1 MTKYLYML
9 VFMLFVLIVTGC
21 KEKTSE
27 VEENAA
33 KITNVEIFNVENSTF
48 VEYISLPVVVIPYKE
63 ADLGMTAGGKIT
75 KIFVDKGDRV
85 LKGGN
90 LLIVDNVLLKTSLK
104 SSITSLEYQKNE
116 FKRDKKLF
124 EEGSI
129 NPSMYDISTLKL
141 EQAQSAYDIAKKQL
155 EDATLKA
162 PFSGIVTMRNIEIGE
177 ILAPGVPAFRLIDI
191 SRVKVQAGIPERYI
205 GDFKIGNDVSI
216 KFDALPGKIFKGN
229 INFISPEASVSV
241 RTFLAEIIVDNSEGL
256 LKSGIMGD
264 ARILRKVHEQAIM
277 IPFNA
282 MIETQHGRIV
292 FLASQDNTAEERPV
306 EIGNSNETMTFVTAG
321 LNPGDRLIVKGQ
333 QDLVNGERINITGE
347 YASDRMEGSEQ

>member
-1 MTKYLYML
+1 
-9 VFMLFVLIVTGC
+9 
-21 KEKTSE
+21 
-27 VEENAA
+27 
-33 KITNVEIFNVENSTF
+33 
-48 VEYISLPVVVIPYKE
+48 
-63 ADLGMTAGGKIT
+63 
-75 KIFVDKGDRV
+75 
-85 LKGGN
+85 
-90 LLIVDNVLLKTSLK
+90 
-104 SSITSLEYQKNE
+104 
-116 FKRDKKLF
+116 
-124 EEGSI
+124 
-129 NPSMYDISTLKL
+129 
-141 EQAQSAYDIAKKQL
+141 
-155 EDATLKA
+155 
-162 PFSGIVTMRNIEIGE
+162 
-177 ILAPGVPAFRLIDI
+177 
-191 SRVKVQAGIPERYI
+191 VKVQAGIPERYI